1 MAFFFTYF
9 GCLFIKL
16 KNVVHYIVLLFRKL
30 SCIFGLPRT
39 LRLKECN
46 ANSEIN
52 ISYLQDDVTQK
63 HYVLVSCYEDYD
75 HFHYK

>member
-16 KNVVHYIVLLFRKL
+16 TNVVHYIVLLFWKL

-39 LRLKECN
+39 SKTERMQ

-63 HYVLVSCYEDYD
+63 HYVLVSCYDDYD

>member
-1 MAFFFTYF
+1 M
-9 GCLFIKL
+9 LFITL
-16 KNVVHYIVLLFRKL
+16 SSYFENCHVFLGYLVH
-30 SCIFGLPRT
+30 

-46 ANSEIN
+46 ANSEID
-52 ISYLQDDVTQK
+52 ISYLQYDVTQK